1 MRLDDLIPTW
11 PIGFDRWE
19 SVVTL
24 ILLGLFKLDRG
35 GILKHRSAYIDRF
48 GWSIIVFDITF
59 GLAAL
64 HAVLVSLYPG
74 LFLNIWQ
81 TRIATAVVVVAVL
94 WQWWE
99 VRTAPY
105 QRVHEAMAGAT
116 NGHPVERPPT
126 SKESLQRTA
135 AATERT
141 ADATE
146 RIADDAR
153 EHQDADTARQDDA
166 IRTDAPPSQERRTHY
181 RRLEDRQIRGLE

>member
-1 MRLDDLIPTW
+1 MQFNDLIPTW
-11 PIGFDRWE
+11 PAGFDDWE

-24 ILLGLFKLDRG
+24 LLLGLFKIDRG
-35 GILKHRSAYIDRF
+35 GILKRRSAYVDSF
-48 GWSIIVFDITF
+48 GWSIIIFDITF

-74 LFLNIWQ
+74 LLLTIWQ
-81 TRIATAVVVVAVL
+81 PRIITAVVVAVVI
-94 WQWWE
+94 WQWVE

-116 NGHPVERPPT
+116 NGTSSSRPSST
-126 SKESLQRTA
+126 KESLDRTA
-135 AATERT
+135 TATERT

-153 EHQDADTARQDDA
+153 EAQ
-166 IRTDAPPSQERRTHY
+166 DAPPSQERRMFY
-181 RRLEDRQIRGLE
+181 RRAEDRHVRGME